1 MGKPCAKQG
10 DQIVAVDIHLYPGS
24 PPVPGPHPY
33 TGIIQMQTQ
42 PKINVMGMPGA
53 TVGTKSMNS
62 PPHAPAVD
70 GPTNIAE
77 IIMGSTGVFFNNKMV
92 ARLGDIANTCQV
104 GGPAP
109 LGQVVC
115 GGTVLAGEIGVAVVV
130 VVIPPEV
137 AQAAQLQATQGLE
150 AEGPV
155 PIAHGLGLMSVLPR
169 PLSQKGSAP

>member
-33 TGIIQMQTQ
+33 TGIIQMVTQ

-70 GPTNIAE
+70 GHTLIL
-77 IIMGSTGVFFNNKMV
+77 FFLCFLKF
-92 ARLGDIANTCQV
+92 D
-104 GGPAP
+104 
-109 LGQVVC
+109 
-115 GGTVLAGEIGVAVVV
+115 
-130 VVIPPEV
+130 
-137 AQAAQLQATQGLE
+137 
-150 AEGPV
+150 
-155 PIAHGLGLMSVLPR
+155 SVLSHFHK
-169 PLSQKGSAP
+169 L